1 MATSFGFG
9 IREYNKK
16 LRFRAPPPNTYIPDN
31 AKAVAYDTAPQ
42 WKLGRPGIHHK
53 TQRLG

>member
-16 LRFRAPPPNTYIPDN
+16 LRFRAPPPDTYTPDN
-31 AKAVAYDTAPQ
+31 AKEVSY
-42 WKLGRPGIHHK
+42 
-53 TQRLG
+53 